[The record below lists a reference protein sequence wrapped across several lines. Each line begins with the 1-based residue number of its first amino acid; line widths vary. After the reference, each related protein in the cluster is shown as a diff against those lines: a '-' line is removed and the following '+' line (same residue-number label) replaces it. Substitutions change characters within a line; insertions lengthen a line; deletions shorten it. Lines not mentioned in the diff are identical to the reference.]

1 MDSRPIW
8 AFPGWARDRMADAV
22 PEGWSVAV
30 LDAPASGAGDGVH
43 RAPPELL
50 DAAHGARAYVG
61 YGIPPEFL
69 DAAPEL
75 GWAHSGAAGVTSSL
89 TPEMLSRPIC
99 FTNSAGI
106 HGPPVAETALAAML
120 YFARGLDVA
129 LRAQRDGRW
138 GAEDFWSADS
148 PVTEFGAAV
157 TGVIGFGGIGREVA
171 RRALAMGSRVLAL
184 RRVGGRPEANARPD
198 DPAKDGL
205 FDGLELSAGEEALD
219 RIVALADYLVLA
231 VPETPRT
238 RGMIDRRRL
247 FSMKPGSVLVNVA
260 RGSLVDE
267 AALLDALDAGP
278 VRGAALD
285 VFRQEPL
292 PSGHP
297 FFVHPRVLVTPHVSA
312 TTRLYWERQTE
323 LVVDNIGRFA
333 RGEPL
338 RNVVDKQAGY

>member
-8 AFPGWARDRMADAV
+8 AFPAWARDRIVAAV
-22 PEGWSVAV
+22 PSGWSVAV
-30 LDAPASGAGDGVH
+30 LDAPASGAGDGVQ

-50 DAAHGARAYVG
+50 DAAQDARAYVG
-61 YGIPPEFL
+61 YGVPPEL
-69 DAAPEL
+69 LEAAPGLE
-75 GWAHSGAAGVTSSL
+75 WAHSGAAGVASSL
-89 TPEMLSRPIC
+89 TPEMLSRNVR

-120 YFARGLDVA
+120 YFARGLDFAV
-129 LRAQRDGRW
+129 RAQRRERW
-138 GAEDFWSADS
+138 GAEDFWGAES
-148 PVTEFGAAV
+148 PVAELGEAV

-184 RRVGGRPEANARPD
+184 RRAADRQDAGTSRGEPRLDV
-198 DPAKDGL
+198 
-205 FDGLELSAGEEALD
+205 SAGDEALD

-231 VPETPRT
+231 APDTPRT
-238 RGMIDRRRL
+238 RGMMHRGRL

-267 AALLDALDAGP
+267 AALLAALDAGP
-278 VRGAALD
+278 LRGAALD
-285 VFRQEPL
+285 VFQQEPL

-297 FFVHPRVLVTPHVSA
+297 FFAHPRVLVTPHVSA
-312 TTRLYWERQTE
+312 TTRLYWERQAE

-338 RNVVDKQAGY
+338 RNVVDKLAGY